1 MEKPCLVV
9 MAAGMGSRYGG
20 LKPHEMEEMMAF
32 IMELKKRM
40 TIVVVEHVMK
50 VINTISDRVIVL
62 DHGTKIA
69 EGVPREV
76 MGQPQVI
83 EAYLGRSAGHA

>member
-1 MEKPCLVV
+1 MD
-9 MAAGMGSRYGG
+9 
-20 LKPHEMEEMMAF
+20 
-32 IMELKKRM
+32 LKKRM

-69 EGVPREV
+69 EGVPQEV
-76 MGQPQVI
+76 MNNPQVI
-83 EAYLGRSAGHA
+83 EAYLGRSASHA